1 MRSRNPS
8 MADRIFVSKYGAITG
23 PEYFR
28 RRFNQQLED
37 WLPPAALHYVFT
49 RTPAADENSR
59 PIVHADFEY
68 LARVNPEAAANQLIT
83 EAHAFFDDIPKEW
96 RAFCWTCR
104 RDSHHLS
111 LLRPVVVL
119 QVHHVIPV
127 EDGGSDDPQNLQVL
141 CAECHAEV
149 HRRREAFKRYLAS
162 APQPITP
169 GM

>member
-1 MRSRNPS
+1 MPDQDPAVTATEQPRLWPCPKCAKLLPFNPRPETVHWGEVRCPQHGHFWIAKPDDSKACRPKRNW
-8 MADRIFVSKYGAITG
+8 R
-23 PEYFR
+23 
-28 RRFNQQLED
+28 
-37 WLPPAALHYVFT
+37 
-49 RTPAADENSR
+49 
-59 PIVHADFEY
+59 
-68 LARVNPEAAANQLIT
+68 LI
-83 EAHAFFDDIPKEW
+83 DDIPKEW

>member
-83 EAHAFFDDIPKEW
+83 EAHAFFDGLPE
-96 RAFCWTCR
+96 
-104 RDSHHLS
+104 RD
-111 LLRPVVVL
+111 
-119 QVHHVIPV
+119 
-127 EDGGSDDPQNLQVL
+127 
-141 CAECHAEV
+141 
-149 HRRREAFKRYLAS
+149 RRRAAYAKQQRIENKAAVAAHVRRRRHPKHHTPS
-162 APQPITP
+162 IP